1 MKNIPRHSSWSF
13 KHLIIMGLYV
23 PMVIRVPFFNYRT
36 TTPAAVTI
44 SEFIKYSRYININS
58 FV

>member
-1 MKNIPRHSSWSF
+1 
-13 KHLIIMGLYV
+13 
-23 PMVIRVPFFNYRT
+23 MVFQKSGNNGPLRSHGHTGAIFQLQNDKA
-36 TTPAAVTI
+36 PAAVTI